1 MASGEA
7 RGLRAGPAAERPG
20 LGLGTVLMS
29 CQVWE
34 GGGRR
39 SALRLQLSMERPGDF
54 RLGWRRGGGSNSLGL
69 YELNLK
75 DVVYEFKSAT
85 CHGISMR
92 NQPANQL
99 VCHFDDEEEAQR
111 WSTIITSS
119 LREVEKASSMVGAQ
133 SQSPP
138 PPAVGKGSCES
149 GVDTHRASPDIPKPG
164 TDLAH
169 TEDLVLQ
176 LTQAI
181 EAGDCTLTAECAVTL
196 AQQRACL
203 AISLKELS
211 YPSQPISLRVGVED
225 ASSSATIVLKVFPYA
240 TIYTLKQQVFRE
252 FGFHPGVQRW
262 IVGQCLA
269 ADHRTLSSY
278 GVRRDRDPAFLY
290 LLSSKLAGLSRQQYE
305 EDQAQAIMAD
315 GEPLTHVLRRAS
327 LLLHEKWNC
336 STLPASKGGA
346 LATSREGRPDLS
358 NAALCLDLESTS
370 HQPAVSQE
378 TRSQLQQQTSPT
390 HQAAQKGWACVQ
402 CTYIN
407 KPNRPGCEMCSSP
420 RPQDYPVPEEY
431 ALNDEELCRMLQ
443 EKEELLRTQQE
454 QEEERLRNY
463 QQLLQTDGQHLVP
476 NLQPADCPVCL
487 NTLGPQE
494 GVVLRDCLHTY
505 CRECLK
511 QLIRM
516 SVEPE
521 VACPY
526 RDSSYACES
535 KLQERE
541 IRALVSAED
550 YNKFLDRS
558 VSVAESSS
566 DNSYH
571 CRTPDCRG
579 WCIYEDAVNEFHCPS
594 CRKLNCL
601 LCKAIHTGMNCKQYQ
616 DDVQSRAA
624 NDSNAHCTSEM
635 LKSLVQTGEAMH
647 CPRCGIVVQKKGGC
661 DWIRCP
667 VCHTEICWVTKGCRW
682 GPGGPGDTS
691 GGCRCLVNGQRCHA
705 LCQNCH

>member
-20 LGLGTVLMS
+20 QGPGTGQAQATVLMS
-29 CQVWE
+29 CRVWE
-34 GGGRR
+34 EGGRR

-54 RLGWRRGGGSNSLGL
+54 RLGVRHGGGSPSL
-69 YELNLK
+69 YEFNLK
-75 DVVYEFKSAT
+75 DIVYEFKSTT
-85 CHGISMR
+85 CHGISTQ
-92 NQPANQL
+92 NQPADQL
-99 VCHFDDEEEAQR
+99 VYHFEDEEEAQR
-111 WSTIITSS
+111 WSTIVTSS
-119 LREVEKASSMVGAQ
+119 LREVEKASITVGAQ
-133 SQSPP
+133 SQSPLL
-138 PPAVGKGSCES
+138 PAVGKGSSES
-149 GVDTHRASPDIPKPG
+149 GMDTHRASPDIPKPG
-164 TDLAH
+164 TDLAR
-169 TEDLVLQ
+169 TEDLILQ

-181 EAGDCTLTAECAVTL
+181 EAGDCILSSECAVTL
-196 AQQRACL
+196 AQQRPCL

-211 YPSQPISLRVGVED
+211 YPSQPISLKVGVED

-240 TIYTLKQQVFRE
+240 TIFTLKQQVFRE

-262 IVGQCLA
+262 IIGQCLA

-278 GVRRDRDPAFLY
+278 GVRRDRDSAFLY
-290 LLSSKLAGLSRQQYE
+290 LLAAKLAGLSRQQYE
-305 EDQAQAIMAD
+305 EDQAQAIMAN
-315 GEPLTHVLRRAS
+315 GEPLTQFLRRES
-327 LLLHEKWNC
+327 LLHNEKRNC
-336 STLPASKGGA
+336 STLPAGKGGA
-346 LATSREGRPDLS
+346 LATSREGRPDLG
-358 NAALCLDLESTS
+358 NAAQCLHLEPTS
-370 HQPAVSQE
+370 HQPAASQD
-378 TRSQLQQQTSPT
+378 TTSQLQQQPSPT
-390 HQAAQKGWACVQ
+390 HQAAQKGWACAQ

-443 EKEELLRTQQE
+443 EKEELLRTQQGGDKE
-454 QEEERLRNY
+454 
-463 QQLLQTDGQHLVP
+463 GS
-476 NLQPADCPVCL
+476 CL
-487 NTLGPQE
+487 N
-494 GVVLRDCLHTY
+494 
-505 CRECLK
+505 

-516 SVEPE
+516 SVEPQ
-521 VACPY
+521 VTCPY
-526 RDSSYACES
+526 RDSSYSCDS

-541 IRALVSAED
+541 IRALVCAED
-550 YNKFLDRS
+550 YDKFLDRS

-579 WCIYEDAVNEFHCPS
+579 WCIYEDTVNEFHCPT
-594 CRKLNCL
+594 CRKVNCL
-601 LCKAIHTGMNCKQYQ
+601 LCKAIHEGMNCKQYQ

-624 NDSNAHCTSEM
+624 NDSNARCTSEM
-635 LKSLVQTGEAMH
+635 LKSLVRTGEAMH

-682 GPGGPGDTS
+682 GPSGPGDTS
-691 GGCRCLVNGQRCHA
+691 GGCRCLVNGQRCHP